1 MGGLENNFSK
11 SFEKLREVILEIYS
25 HIFLI
30 AFHTVITEIYH
41 KWQIFC
47 MLAINLVIERL
58 PRAIWP
64 IFSSFFIFYC
74 DAVISLAKNCREIR
88 S

>member
-11 SFEKLREVILEIYS
+11 SFEKLRGVILEIYS

-41 KWQIFC
+41 K
-47 MLAINLVIERL
+47 
-58 PRAIWP
+58 
-64 IFSSFFIFYC
+64 
-74 DAVISLAKNCREIR
+74 
-88 S
+88 